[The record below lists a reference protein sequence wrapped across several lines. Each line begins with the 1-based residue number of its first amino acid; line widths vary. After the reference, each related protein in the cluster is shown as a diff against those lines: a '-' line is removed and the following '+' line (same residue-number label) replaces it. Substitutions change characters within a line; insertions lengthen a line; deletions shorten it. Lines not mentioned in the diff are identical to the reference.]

1 MEVGG
6 GTRRSMNDVAV
17 LGIKMMNGGLFVVGF
32 ALIAEMLEPKRFAGL
47 FSAAP
52 SVALANLLV
61 VLMVKGRADG
71 LANLSGMIVGVI
83 AMTAVCLLGIWLV
96 PRLGSLKGSVVMC
109 AAWGVVGFACWQVL
123 P

>member
-1 MEVGG
+1 
-6 GTRRSMNDVAV
+6 
-17 LGIKMMNGGLFVVGF
+17 MMNGGLFVVGV

-96 PRLGSLKGSVVMC
+96 PRLGSLKGSAVMC